1 MPKRK
6 KAQLYDLITRI
17 VFLYEREKK
26 NFREIES
33 ILRSEGYDISKSA
46 IHRAYKSYTK
56 AAEEFKKIYEET
68 KALIETLK
76 ENPATDVMESIAVIL
91 ANRLFK
97 FVKDIEAMEFE
108 TPEELISSVQKLAK
122 TLSDLQKVREER
134 EKKALEILE
143 RGVKDGKVDEE
154 ILTRIRQL
162 YGA

>member
-6 KAQLYDLITRI
+6 KAQLYDIITRI
-17 VFLYEREKK
+17 VFLYEREGK

-33 ILRSEGYDISKSA
+33 ILRSEGYYISKSA
-46 IHRAYKSYTK
+46 IHRAYRSYAKT
-56 AAEEFKKIYEET
+56 AEEFKKIYEET

-76 ENPATDVMESIAVIL
+76 NNPATDVMESIAVIL

-97 FVKDIEAMEFE
+97 FVRDIQAIEFE

-122 TLSDLQKVREER
+122 TLNDLQKVREER
-134 EKKALEILE
+134 DKKILQILE
-143 RGVKDGKVDEE
+143 KGAEDGKVKED
-154 ILTRIRQL
+154 ILNKIREL

>member
-6 KAQLYDLITRI
+6 KAQLYDIIARI
-17 VFLYEREKK
+17 VFLYEREGK

-33 ILRSEGYDISKSA
+33 ILRSEGYYISKSA
-46 IHRAYKSYTK
+46 IHRAYRSYAKT
-56 AAEEFKKIYEET
+56 AEEFKKIYEET

-76 ENPATDVMESIAVIL
+76 NNPATDVMESIAVIL

-97 FVKDIEAMEFE
+97 FVRDIQAIEFE

-122 TLSDLQKVREER
+122 TLNDLQKVREER
-134 EKKALEILE
+134 DKKILQILE
-143 RGVKDGKVDEE
+143 KGAEDGKVKED
-154 ILTRIRQL
+154 ILNKIREL